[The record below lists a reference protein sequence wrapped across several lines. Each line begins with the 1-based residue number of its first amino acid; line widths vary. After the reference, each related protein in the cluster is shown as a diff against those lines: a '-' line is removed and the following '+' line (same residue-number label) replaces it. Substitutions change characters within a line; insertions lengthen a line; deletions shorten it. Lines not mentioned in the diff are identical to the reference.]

1 MPMLIF
7 MQRSRYE
14 GLEPEV
20 EAGLRWE
27 HWRVS
32 WRHVD
37 RPSEDAA
44 VAVAGG
50 VGGRD
55 PLAALPASE
64 LRTLLCATAG
74 GRCLRAGGTLSDAE
88 VAPTGAG
95 VAELVARLRGCMRA
109 QSEGALQML
118 GNGRHAPGSRS
129 ARGGGGAEEPEPEL
143 EAGGGGPTDTNAPRD
158 RLAQARGVGAPTVHT
173 TGAKVRQLLPV
184 QSAGEAV
191 PAGRTLPMSAS
202 QKVDAMFAG
211 AAGELDAITRHQANQ
226 LAARA
231 AHESKLAERVAAAKA
246 ARQARQEVVAA
257 ASAAAAVGTSSLVI
271 RSDSHSDSDVEEV
284 ADFLADLE
292 SSDDGDEARVAVD
305 DDDSSST
312 SSGGAMFE
320 ACEEALCDHVS
331 DSCSEEEAP
340 SPESRDA
347 AQAEDD
353 AVWLYPSP
361 WQRLWCA
368 ASRASWLH
376 LHGST

>member
-1 MPMLIF
+1 
-7 MQRSRYE
+7 
-14 GLEPEV
+14 V

-32 WRHVD
+32 WRHDD

-44 VAVAGG
+44 VAAAGL
-50 VGGRD
+50 GGHD

-88 VAPTGAG
+88 VAPTGAD

-109 QSEGALQML
+109 QSEGSLQML
-118 GNGRHAPGSRS
+118 GNGRHAAGSRS
-129 ARGGGGAEEPEPEL
+129 ARGGGGAEEPEPEPEP
-143 EAGGGGPTDTNAPRD
+143 EARDGGSTDTNAPRE
-158 RLAQARGVGAPTVHT
+158 RLAQAHGVSAPTVHT

-184 QSAGEAV
+184 QSAGAAV
-191 PAGRTLPMSAS
+191 PAGRMLPMSAS
-202 QKVDAMFAG
+202 QKVDTMFAG
-211 AAGELDAITRHQANQ
+211 AAGDLDAITRHQANQ

-246 ARQARQEVVAA
+246 ARQARQKVVAA
-257 ASAAAAVGTSSLVI
+257 AAPAPAPAASVGTSSPAI

-292 SSDDGDEARVAVD
+292 SSDDGDEARVGVD

-340 SPESRDA
+340 SPESRDV

-353 AVWLYPSP
+353 VVWLYPSP

-376 LHGST
+376 PHGCTQVTD